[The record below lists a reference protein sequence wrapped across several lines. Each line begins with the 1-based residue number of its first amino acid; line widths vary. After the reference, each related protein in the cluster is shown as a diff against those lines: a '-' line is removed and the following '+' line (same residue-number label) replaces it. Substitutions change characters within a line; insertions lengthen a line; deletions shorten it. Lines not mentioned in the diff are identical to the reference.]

1 VRRSG
6 GGGEQRG
13 GVERADAEPVQVAGE
28 GAGIAQPASRAQLQP
43 VGRRRGRGRAFAAG
57 RLAHPTTVLPAA
69 RPALTPPAAPPPRGR
84 AAVPR
89 SSPPARNGPGA
100 AGGPGRAADGCGPRR
115 PPQSTPGG
123 AAGAA
128 PSPRRNGAGTSA
140 DALSWAAPAAR
151 ASAAGPAPHGRPARC
166 PTTPPLARP
175 SCCSTAPT

>member
-1 VRRSG
+1 FAQPGGEVLPGLLAAELRADRARVDPVVAVRRSG

-69 RPALTPPAAPPPRGR
+69 RPALTPPAAPPPGGR

-100 AGGPGRAADGCGPRR
+100 AGGPGRAADG
-115 PPQSTPGG
+115 
-123 AAGAA
+123 
-128 PSPRRNGAGTSA
+128 
-140 DALSWAAPAAR
+140 
-151 ASAAGPAPHGRPARC
+151 
-166 PTTPPLARP
+166 
-175 SCCSTAPT
+175 